1 MGVDLFRMME
11 PNAQDLGNGGGCG
24 MGVVFIKP
32 GRDVESIELDEVEAV
47 GAFVTSVTR
56 AWVSCKKLSEQP
68 PHVLLSLNQCMLR
81 ASVCKEG
88 VELLR
93 CAWR

>member
-1 MGVDLFRMME
+1 MGVDLFRVME
-11 PNAQDLGNGGGCG
+11 LNAQDFGDGGGCG
-24 MGVVFIKP
+24 MSMVFIKP
-32 GRDVESIELDEVEAV
+32 GRDVESIELDEVEAI

-56 AWVSCKKLSEQP
+56 ARVSCKKLSEKS

-81 ASVCKEG
+81 ASVRKEG